1 MLCYLR
7 RTRIC
12 RYVLRY
18 LEDVSSL
25 AFYRY
30 IYYFFV
36 FVGTSLVNFIFFF
49 FLNDPAPPEIYTLPL
64 HDALPILLGPKF
76 SPADRQAINLTRHY
90 SMQQVEYSRNLVF
103 RRNFPIHKLFER
115 SCDIGLLRL
124 TPDKITQILDRKSTR
139 LNSSHGY
146 ISYAVF
152 CL

>member
-1 MLCYLR
+1 MDTDSD
-7 RTRIC
+7 TRDVHKEQHFKKTPTLTVK
-12 RYVLRY
+12 YYQL
-18 LEDVSSL
+18 LEN
-25 AFYRY
+25 
-30 IYYFFV
+30 FFDL
-36 FVGTSLVNFIFFF
+36 TTLPHIHLLFF